1 MKIPVVWR
9 DSNSIKEKEER
20 ERDSCVES
28 REQTLKFRQLDK
40 QGSKVSINSN
50 HNFDFEIFVLL
61 SR

>member
-1 MKIPVVWR
+1 MFCLDMKIPVVWR

-40 QGSKVSINSN
+40 VVKYQ
-50 HNFDFEIFVLL
+50 
-61 SR
+61 